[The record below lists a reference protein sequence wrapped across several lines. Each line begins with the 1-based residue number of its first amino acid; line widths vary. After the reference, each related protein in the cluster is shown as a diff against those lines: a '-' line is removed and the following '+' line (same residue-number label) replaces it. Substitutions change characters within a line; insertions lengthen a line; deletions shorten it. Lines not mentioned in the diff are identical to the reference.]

1 MKFALKSLLTI
12 VVIVFAATSCSNEES
27 KMTPTPRVDIPMSRA
42 ESEIVG
48 ANNSF
53 SLKFFKKALE
63 TQKDNFCTSPM
74 SLSMAL
80 SMTANGASGEA
91 LTEILETIGFEAND
105 IHQANTFNSRIVK
118 DLCAVDRTTK
128 ISLANSIWID
138 NGFKVKDGFVSDNRN
153 TYGAEIFNETL
164 SSQATMQK
172 INSWCKDKTSGC
184 IPNFLTKPLDENCVI
199 ALLNALYF
207 NGIWVTPFDKSKT
220 EKSNFYNNG
229 ETLIQTDMMQT
240 EIKCRAAHD
249 SEGADWISL
258 PYGNG
263 AFHMI
268 IIQPDHIRPGC
279 VTEYF
284 SNISDEDF
292 SEMLSGLQ
300 ETKMKLKMP
309 KFDFES
315 EINLKDI
322 LMELGIKKM
331 FDGTGDF
338 SKIADA
344 GLAFKAMQ
352 KSKITVNET
361 GTEAAAVTKIEGGFT
376 SPGPIHLEKGRL
388 TIDRPFAFFIR
399 EVSTG
404 AIIFT
409 GHVNKL

>member
-1 MKFALKSLLTI
+1 
-12 VVIVFAATSCSNEES
+12 
-27 KMTPTPRVDIPMSRA
+27 MSRA
-42 ESEIVG
+42 ESEIVD

-91 LTEILETIGFEAND
+91 LTEILETIGFDAAD
-105 IHQANTFNSRIVK
+105 IHDVNTFNSRIVK

-138 NGFKVKDGFVSDNRN
+138 NGFKVKDGFISDNRN
-153 TYGAEIFNETL
+153 AYGAEIFNEAL
-164 SSQATMQK
+164 SSAATMQK

-184 IPNFLTKPLDENCVI
+184 IPTFLTEPLNPNCVI

-220 EKSNFYNNG
+220 EKGNFYNNG

-279 VTEYF
+279 VGEYF

-315 EINLKDI
+315 DI
-322 LMELGIKKM
+322 KLEKILVELGIKKM

-344 GLAFKAMQ
+344 GLIFEAMQ
-352 KSKITVNET
+352 KTKITVNEA
-361 GTEAAAVTKIEGGFT
+361 GTEAATVTKIEGGLT

>member
-1 MKFALKSLLTI
+1 
-12 VVIVFAATSCSNEES
+12 
-27 KMTPTPRVDIPMSRA
+27 
-42 ESEIVG
+42 
-48 ANNSF
+48 
-53 SLKFFKKALE
+53 
-63 TQKDNFCTSPM
+63 
-74 SLSMAL
+74 MAL

-91 LTEILETIGFEAND
+91 LTEILETIGFDAAD
-105 IHQANTFNSRIVK
+105 IHDVNTFNSRIVK

-138 NGFKVKDGFVSDNRN
+138 NGFKVKDGFISDNRN
-153 TYGAEIFNETL
+153 AYGAEIFNEAL
-164 SSQATMQK
+164 SSAATMQK

-184 IPNFLTKPLDENCVI
+184 IPTFLTEPLNPNCVI

-220 EKSNFYNNG
+220 EKGNFYNNG

-279 VTEYF
+279 VGEYF

-315 EINLKDI
+315 DI
-322 LMELGIKKM
+322 K
-331 FDGTGDF
+331 
-338 SKIADA
+338 
-344 GLAFKAMQ
+344 
-352 KSKITVNET
+352 
-361 GTEAAAVTKIEGGFT
+361 
-376 SPGPIHLEKGRL
+376 LEKSSWNS
-388 TIDRPFAFFIR
+388 A
-399 EVSTG
+399 
-404 AIIFT
+404 
-409 GHVNKL
+409 

>member
-1 MKFALKSLLTI
+1 MKHLVNLLTI
-12 VVIVFAATSCSNEES
+12 GVVIAFAATSCSNEES
-27 KMTPTPRVDIPMSRA
+27 KLTPTPRVDIPMSRA
-42 ESEIVG
+42 ESEIVD

-91 LTEILETIGFEAND
+91 LTEILETIGFDAAD
-105 IHQANTFNSRIVK
+105 IHDVNTFNSRIVK

-138 NGFKVKDGFVSDNRN
+138 NGFKVKDGFISDNRN
-153 TYGAEIFNETL
+153 AYGAEIFNEAL
-164 SSQATMQK
+164 SSAATMQK

-184 IPNFLTKPLDENCVI
+184 IPTFLTEPLNPNCVI

-220 EKSNFYNNG
+220 EKGNFYNNG

-279 VTEYF
+279 VGEYF

-315 EINLKDI
+315 DI
-322 LMELGIKKM
+322 KLEKILVELGIKKM

-344 GLAFKAMQ
+344 GLIFEAMQ
-352 KSKITVNET
+352 KTKITVNEA
-361 GTEAAAVTKIEGGFT
+361 GTEAATVTKIEGGLT

>member
-1 MKFALKSLLTI
+1 
-12 VVIVFAATSCSNEES
+12 
-27 KMTPTPRVDIPMSRA
+27 
-42 ESEIVG
+42 
-48 ANNSF
+48 
-53 SLKFFKKALE
+53 
-63 TQKDNFCTSPM
+63 
-74 SLSMAL
+74 
-80 SMTANGASGEA
+80 
-91 LTEILETIGFEAND
+91 
-105 IHQANTFNSRIVK
+105 
-118 DLCAVDRTTK
+118 
-128 ISLANSIWID
+128 
-138 NGFKVKDGFVSDNRN
+138 
-153 TYGAEIFNETL
+153 
-164 SSQATMQK
+164 
-172 INSWCKDKTSGC
+172 
-184 IPNFLTKPLDENCVI
+184 
-199 ALLNALYF
+199 
-207 NGIWVTPFDKSKT
+207 
-220 EKSNFYNNG
+220 
-229 ETLIQTDMMQT
+229 
-240 EIKCRAAHD
+240 
-249 SEGADWISL
+249 
-258 PYGNG
+258 
-263 AFHMI
+263 MI

-284 SNISDEDF
+284 SNISDEEF

-344 GLAFKAMQ
+344 GLIFKAMQ

-361 GTEAAAVTKIEGGFT
+361 GTEAAAVTKIEGGDI
-376 SPGPIHLEKGRL
+376 SPGPIHLKEGRL